1 MSSDHRLRLV
11 CPPNVRV
18 EEYPPSFVEGRAGD
32 CWSFRTAETEKLQ
45 HTKFCF
51 VAETRSCWRH
61 LLEMHWLQTVHS
73 NLSSY
78 TSPHNVD
85 IKFIDIPTTPS
96 TTKPAQQ
103 QPSPAATVFRLKDN
117 TAIIHARLTDANTVL
132 ELRYINWTEKPEA
145 GKPFSS
151 PRNLRLQIRLSATL
165 LPVIR
170 FSQDSENL
178 WCYVL
183 TTNNYLVRM
192 RLTVESMFLT
202 PLSGKFYSLQ
212 QLDKHIVPITFG
224 IVSSNQVIIACEN
237 GSLIYLYDSSNG
249 KRDKGDFRCARCEY
263 AYLHKSI

>member
-1 MSSDHRLRLV
+1 MSSDRRSGSFARQKD
-11 CPPNVRV
+11 RV
-18 EEYPPSFVEGRAGD
+18 EEYPPSFVEGHAGD
-32 CWSFRTAETEKLQ
+32 CWSFRTAEAEKLQ

-78 TSPHNVD
+78 TSLHNVD
-85 IKFIDIPTTPS
+85 IKFIDIPTTAP
-96 TTKPAQQ
+96 TTKPEQQ

-117 TAIIHARLTDANTVL
+117 TAMVHARLTDANTVL
-132 ELRYINWTEKPEA
+132 ELRYLNWTDKPEA
-145 GKPFSS
+145 GKHFSS

-170 FSQDSENL
+170 FSQDSESL

-192 RLTVESMFLT
+192 RLSAESMFLT

-212 QLDKHIVPITFG
+212 QLDNHIVPITFG
-224 IVSSNQVIIACEN
+224 IVSNSQVIVACEN

-263 AYLHKSI
+263 CLSP

>member
-1 MSSDHRLRLV
+1 MCAWMNIYPHLSKDVLVTARPSDRRDRKVATHEILFCCGNSPV
-11 CPPNVRV
+11 
-18 EEYPPSFVEGRAGD
+18 AGD
-32 CWSFRTAETEKLQ
+32 T
-45 HTKFCF
+45 
-51 VAETRSCWRH
+51 

-96 TTKPAQQ
+96 PIQPTQQ
-103 QPSPAATVFRLKDN
+103 QLSPTATVFRLNDN
-117 TAIIHARLTDANTVL
+117 TAIVHARLTDANSVL
-132 ELRYINWTEKPEA
+132 ELRYLNWTEKPDV

-170 FSQDSENL
+170 FSQDSESL

-192 RLTVESMFLT
+192 RLTLESMFLT

-212 QLDKHIVPITFG
+212 QLDKHIVPVTFG
-224 IVSSNQVIIACEN
+224 TVSSTQVIIACEN

-249 KRDKGDFRCARCEY
+249 KRDKGDYCCARLNI
-263 AYLHKSI
+263 AISMKVSN